1 EFDTFTTDGSVLFCK
16 YCEAPG
22 TASKKFQVQQ
32 HLKTS
37 KHIQLEAVKSNS
49 AQKEQQLL
57 LACSSKSGP
66 DRSQFNADLCKAFVS
81 TDIPLHKLNNKCLKS
96 FLEQYTGKKGTFSN
110 CEIFRNRSKCTT
122 SSFTCGDKMGKL
134 DRCCNVL
141 WVKLRPVIATFDP
154 EEAQSIQ
161 ESKILLETEGIKES
175 LLFIATNFACISSTI
190 TRLEERGLLLSSA
203 ISLVNGVLDEL
214 KSLQS
219 DAYYGK
225 LSNVLYKNKGFEK
238 LKKVSQIM
246 SNGAIID
253 ETVQPLTMSDLL
265 CMKHAPIVSCDVEM
279 VFSEYKAMLTDNRRG
294 FNFENLRHHVII
306 KCNHNL

>member
-1 EFDTFTTDGSVLFCK
+1 MPKVQRNQNEVLRSYVMEFAAFTTDGSVLFCK
-16 YCEAPG
+16 YCEAPV

-37 KHIQLEAVKSNS
+37 KHIRLEAVKSNS

-57 LACSSKSGP
+57 LACSNVNRVIANIKKI
-66 DRSQFNADLCKAFVS
+66 FLKAPSRTVRFKEIAPS
-81 TDIPLHKLNNKCLKS
+81 TPLVPS
-96 FLEQYTGKKGTFSN
+96 PVVTRWGSWIDAAMYYGKNFDVI
-110 CEIFRNRSKCTT
+110 EA
-122 SSFTCGDKMGKL
+122 
-134 DRCCNVL
+134 
-141 WVKLRPVIATFDP
+141 VIATFDP
-154 EEAQSIQ
+154 EEAQRIQ
-161 ESKILLETEGIKES
+161 ESKILLETEGMKES

-246 SNGAIID
+246 CGEAIID
-253 ETVQPLTMSDLL
+253 ETVQPLTMSNML
-265 CMKHAPIVSCDVEM
+265 CMKHAPIISCDVER
-279 VFSEYKAMLTDNRRG
+279 VFSEYKAMLTDNRRS

>member
-1 EFDTFTTDGSVLFCK
+1 MEIIRRKACGKKIWVSLDETTDVEQRCIVNLVFGVLGDETEFKEIAPSTPLLPSPVVTRWGSWIDAATYYGKNFDVI
-16 YCEAPG
+16 EA
-22 TASKKFQVQQ
+22 
-32 HLKTS
+32 
-37 KHIQLEAVKSNS
+37 
-49 AQKEQQLL
+49 
-57 LACSSKSGP
+57 
-66 DRSQFNADLCKAFVS
+66 
-81 TDIPLHKLNNKCLKS
+81 
-96 FLEQYTGKKGTFSN
+96 
-110 CEIFRNRSKCTT
+110 
-122 SSFTCGDKMGKL
+122 
-134 DRCCNVL
+134 
-141 WVKLRPVIATFDP
+141 VIATFDP

-161 ESKILLETEGIKES
+161 ESKILLETEGMKES

-225 LSNVLYKNKGFEK
+225 LSNVLYKNKGFVK

-246 SNGAIID
+246 CGEAIID
-253 ETVQPLTMSDLL
+253 ETVQPLTMSNML
-265 CMKHAPIVSCDVEM
+265 CMKHAPIVSCDVER
-279 VFSEYKAMLTDNRRG
+279 VFSEYKAMLTDNRRS

>member
-1 EFDTFTTDGSVLFCK
+1 MAAADEYSTTSHVFQLCLALQDRLEKVEKEVQSLKGENLALKLVLEGKKTFASVVKDGEVEVDSWKVV
-16 YCEAPG
+16 A
-22 TASKKFQVQQ
+22 ASATKCT
-32 HLKTS
+32 LKRHS
-37 KHIQLEAVKSNS
+37 AV
-49 AQKEQQLL
+49 
-57 LACSSKSGP
+57 
-66 DRSQFNADLCKAFVS
+66 D
-81 TDIPLHKLNNKCLKS
+81 LNNR
-96 FLEQYTGKKGTFSN
+96 FSTLSDE
-110 CEIFRNRSKCTT
+110 CEEGASNTT
-122 SSFTCGDKMGKL
+122 SATPSVSVGRGSSAAHPTRSFD
-134 DRCCNVL
+134 VIEA
-141 WVKLRPVIATFDP
+141 VIATFDP

-246 SNGAIID
+246 SGDAIID
-253 ETVQPLTMSDLL
+253 ETVQPLTMLDLL
-265 CMKHAPIVSCDVEM
+265 CMKHASIVSCDVER